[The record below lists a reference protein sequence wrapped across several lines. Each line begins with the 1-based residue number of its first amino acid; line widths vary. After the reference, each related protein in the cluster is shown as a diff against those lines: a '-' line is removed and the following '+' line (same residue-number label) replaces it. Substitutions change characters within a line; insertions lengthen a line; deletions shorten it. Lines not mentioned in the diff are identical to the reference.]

1 MGRRHTITLVVI
13 AILLVFSVAV
23 LAIHEI
29 GDRQGLSLGLDLQGG
44 THLVYEADFAEVQP
58 GAEEDAIAVARQIIE
73 KRINRYGVSEPS
85 IQIIGDDRISV
96 QIPGVSA
103 EEAKALVGA
112 VAELEFREQKGD
124 YPDYVYAA
132 LVSDAAVGAA
142 NVTVTDAS
150 GFDVGDTC
158 VIGVLG
164 RVEGEQPNR
173 ETKKVTAVNETANTL
188 TFDSALFYNHQ
199 MGEPV
204 GAWVAAMGV
213 IDEGQVALTGKYL
226 LPNSYVDLQ
235 QQTGQPVVAFEWDDT
250 GARLFSQITKRLAP
264 QAANNNQGQQLGIFL
279 DNDLI
284 SAPAVQSEI
293 SAKGIIEGLSFDEA
307 RILASQLN
315 GGALPLPLGY
325 WDGDDF
331 HPGEPAVI
339 QSVDATLGA
348 DSLQKSL
355 IAGII
360 GFILVLLFMIAYY
373 RLPGALACVALL
385 IYGAIVLMIFKLV
398 PVTLTLA
405 HIAAFILSIGMAVDA
420 NVLIFERM
428 KEEMRAGKT
437 VGAAI
442 EAGFNRA
449 WPAIRDSNVSTLITC
464 IILFWFGSKI
474 IAAPLVMGFALTLGI
489 GVAVSMFTAIVVTR
503 SFLRTIVFTPLAKQ
517 GSLFKK

>member
-1 MGRRHTITLVVI
+1 MGRRHTITLAVI
-13 AILLVFSVAV
+13 GILLIFSVAV

-29 GDRQGLSLGLDLQGG
+29 GSRQGMSLGLDLQGG
-44 THLVYEADFAEVQP
+44 THLVYEADFTEVQP
-58 GAEEDAIAVARQIIE
+58 GAEGDAIAVARQIIE

-96 QIPGVSA
+96 QIPGVSS

-112 VAELEFREQKGD
+112 VAELEFREQKGT
-124 YPDYVYAA
+124 YPNYVYAA
-132 LVSDAAVGAA
+132 LVSDVAVGAT
-142 NVTVTDAS
+142 NITVTNAS

-158 VIGVLG
+158 VLG
-164 RVEGEQPNR
+164 ALGQVEGIEPNR
-173 ETKKVTAVNETANTL
+173 DTKEITAINQTANIL
-188 TFDSALFYNHQ
+188 FLDSALFYDHQ
-199 MGEPV
+199 LGEPV
-204 GAWVAAMGV
+204 GAWIAATGV
-213 IDEGQVALTGKYL
+213 IDEGEVTLTGQYL
-226 LPNSYVDLQ
+226 LPNSYVDVQ
-235 QQTGQPVVAFEWDDT
+235 QQTGQPVVAFEWDET
-250 GARLFSQITKRLAP
+250 GARLFAQITGRLAP

-293 SAKGIIEGLSFDEA
+293 SAKGIIEGLSIDEA

-315 GGALPLPLGY
+315 GGALPLPLGH
-325 WDGDDF
+325 WDGDEF
-331 HPGEPAVI
+331 YPGEPAVI

-360 GFILVLLFMIAYY
+360 GLVLVLLFMIAYY
-373 RLPGALACVALL
+373 RLPGALACIALL

-428 KEEMRAGKT
+428 KEEMRSGKT
-437 VGAAI
+437 VGAAV

-464 IILFWFGSKI
+464 IILFWFGSRI
-474 IAAPLVMGFALTLGI
+474 VAAPLVMGFALTLGI
-489 GVAVSMFTAIVVTR
+489 GVTVSMLTAIVVTR
-503 SFLRTIVFTPLAKQ
+503 SFLRTIVFTPLSKQ
-517 GSLFKK
+517 ESLFKK